1 MVKAKNNSPESDAR
15 GQFAKTQHGGKNDG
29 VISANPRVL
38 SGKKDGD
45 ATFKS
50 DAKENEKDRQAP
62 SKSDD

>member
-1 MVKAKNNSPESDAR
+1 MVKTHEKLPESDAR
-15 GQFAKTQHGGKNDG
+15 GQFAKTQNGGKNDG
-29 VISANPRVL
+29 VSSANPRVL

-62 SKSDD
+62 SKSDN